1 MRNIQGKFTDVSKQG
16 GPAFQVERAA
26 RGAAFGDL
34 NNDGFVDIV
43 VNCNAEPAVT
53 LRNTGNGNSWLMI
66 DTVGTVSNRAG
77 IGAQIRLVAESGAEQ
92 FGLVSTAGSYLSAS
106 DKRVHFGLGTAT
118 KAKLLEITWP
128 SGVVQRIENV
138 SANQMLTVTEPKP

>member
-1 MRNIQGKFTDVSKQG
+1 
-16 GPAFQVERAA
+16 
-26 RGAAFGDL
+26 
-34 NNDGFVDIV
+34 
-43 VNCNAEPAVT
+43 
-53 LRNTGNGNSWLMI
+53 MI

-138 SANQMLTVTEPKP
+138 SANQMLTVAEPKP